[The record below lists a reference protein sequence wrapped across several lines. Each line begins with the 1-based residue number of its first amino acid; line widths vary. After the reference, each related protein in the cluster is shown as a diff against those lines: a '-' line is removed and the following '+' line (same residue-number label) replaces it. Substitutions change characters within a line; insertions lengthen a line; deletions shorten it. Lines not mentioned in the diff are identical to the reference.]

1 MHGTK
6 IETQKWN
13 HGHVTDTQWDTC
25 NGYMSGRREKDAGA
39 LEGQKKGAKDGKQRD
54 FRREMGNGQTQGM

>member
-1 MHGTK
+1 
-6 IETQKWN
+6 
-13 HGHVTDTQWDTC
+13 
-25 NGYMSGRREKDAGA
+25 MSGRREKDAGA